1 MKSKKSSEGIK
12 SIFLA
17 LGMAMVIYISLSV
30 LSIYTFGSKL
40 EADVIINVSHETN
53 HEWESITLRVAFAI
67 VIICH
72 ILYLFFSGKEA
83 MLILIDEWDRKSIS
97 KSLDDQ
103 IVIRMGSSHKE
114 ENEEQIKGM
123 AYH

>member
-1 MKSKKSSEGIK
+1 MKGRSKNDGIK
-12 SIFLA
+12 SIILA
-17 LGMAMVIYISLSV
+17 LGMAMVVYISLSI

-40 EADVIINVSHETN
+40 QADVIINVSNEVN
-53 HEWESITLRVAFAI
+53 HKWESITLRIAFAI

-97 KSLDDQ
+97 KSLD
-103 IVIRMGSSHKE
+103 
-114 ENEEQIKGM
+114 
-123 AYH
+123 A